1 MKKLMT
7 ASILA
12 AATVL
17 TCTAD
22 NPKANDNATVTQGNA
37 RFTVLTPEMIRIEYS
52 PSGQF
57 EDRATFSVIN
67 RELPV
72 PKFSKTDDGEFLTI
86 TTDALSLRYRKG
98 SNPMTN
104 PASPENLTVVLPVNV
119 DHHHLDPA
127 GQYGCLPWPG
137 IRILCMCTILS
148 FPSHSSQTRT

>member
-1 MKKLMT
+1 MT

-22 NPKANDNATVTQGNA
+22 NPKANDKATVTQGNA

-104 PASPENLTVVLPVNV
+104 PASPE
-119 DHHHLDPA
+119 
-127 GQYGCLPWPG
+127 
-137 IRILCMCTILS
+137 I
-148 FPSHSSQTRT
+148 